1 MNRITRNAI
10 KESFDNL
17 PSGVC
22 FFDYNG
28 IAILCNRQMRRLVFD
43 ITGTDLQ
50 GLDDMQNILCGDAK
64 NATSDRGI
72 FLLPD
77 GSAWRFSSDHV
88 TGADGEIYT
97 QVIASNVSELYQRM
111 DELEHD
117 NRRLREIEERMRQ
130 FAANVITITR
140 DEETLTMKMRVH
152 DDLGRSLIATRQLL
166 KQGASSHE
174 FDLTV
179 WKNAVQMLK
188 RDNDAA
194 ESRDSFAV
202 LKETA
207 EKIGLEIC
215 LEGTLPDNAA
225 VVALIIAAL
234 RECATNAVRHADAT
248 KLYVKLCCENRLQK
262 VYITNNG
269 IPPHSQTIE
278 GGGLT
283 SLRVKIE
290 RGGGSM
296 RVQSMP
302 EFALAVSIPVTK
314 EETP

>member
-1 MNRITRNAI
+1 MNRITRNAV

-43 ITGTDLQ
+43 IMGTDLQ
-50 GLDDMQNILCGDAK
+50 SLDDMRHILGGEAK
-64 NATSDRGI
+64 NATTDRGI
-72 FLLPD
+72 FLLPN
-77 GSAWRFSSDHV
+77 GSAWRFGSSPV
-88 TGADGEIYT
+88 TCADGETYT
-97 QVIASNVSELYQRM
+97 QVVASDVTELYQRM
-111 DELEHD
+111 NELAAD
-117 NRRLREIEERMRQ
+117 NRRLREIEKRMRQ

-215 LEGTLPDNAA
+215 IEGTLPDNAA

-248 KLYVKLCCENRLQK
+248 KLYVKLCCENGLQK

-269 IPPHSQTIE
+269 IPPHGQAIE

-283 SLRVKIE
+283 SLRAKIE

-302 EFALAVSIPVTK
+302 EFALAVSIPVAK